1 MFHRDFMEYH
11 SDRFKEASLLIFRND
26 KLVAVFPMNA
36 VGNTVI
42 SHQGLTYGGL
52 LFGTNVKFNHVIA
65 IFRAVLKHLSES
77 KITTLGLKVLPD
89 IYASFPNDELKY
101 LMFILQAK
109 LERRDVLSVIPLSEV
124 VKRSKDRKEGT
135 KRGVKN
141 GLVVKEE
148 TQMEG
153 FWKSLLEVNL
163 QEKYKT
169 KPVHSLEE
177 IQLLKSRFPKNIRQF
192 NVYHKNRLVA
202 GTTIFETEHV
212 AHSQYISGNNEN
224 NTLGSLDFLHSYL
237 IDTVFKDKK
246 YFDFGISNENAG
258 KNINSGL
265 LYWKEGFGARTVTQ
279 DFYSIQTNKYTLLDA
294 VLL

>member
-1 MFHRDFMEYH
+1 LFHRDFMEYH

-52 LFGTNVKFNHVIA
+52 LFGTNVKFNHVLA

>member
-163 QEKYKT
+163 QQKYKT

-192 NVYHKNRLVA
+192 NVYYKNRLVA

>member
-1 MFHRDFMEYH
+1 M
-11 SDRFKEASLLIFRND
+11 IFRND

-52 LFGTNVKFNHVIA
+52 LFGTNVKFNHVLA

>member
-52 LFGTNVKFNHVIA
+52 LFGTNVKFNHVLA

>member
-1 MFHRDFMEYH
+1 MEYH

-52 LFGTNVKFNHVIA
+52 LFGTNVKFNHVLA

>member
-52 LFGTNVKFNHVIA
+52 LFGANVKFNHVLA

>member
-52 LFGTNVKFNHVIA
+52 LFGTNVKFNHVLA

-163 QEKYKT
+163 QQKYKT

-192 NVYHKNRLVA
+192 NVYYKNRLVA

>member
-1 MFHRDFMEYH
+1 MEYH

-52 LFGTNVKFNHVIA
+52 LFGTNVKFNHVLA

-163 QEKYKT
+163 QQKYKT

-192 NVYHKNRLVA
+192 NVYYKNRLVA